1 MHLLKLR
8 VVSWYKPDSRLVL
21 RRVRSSFID
30 AALDFGACTTPLVV
44 FWCKTIVKSYNIW
57 IRTATTTERER
68 RVGVE
73 RGVDTLNPTLTLPL
87 AEASAMEMKRRQ
99 RVSLLDEGKAAE
111 LTPRV
116 SPARQAARHA
126 CAALCP
132 PLPFISGAPT
142 PTRTPLSVGGQE
154 ARRTY
159 IHEPLYA
166 YVHT

>member
-73 RGVDTLNPTLTLPL
+73 RGV
-87 AEASAMEMKRRQ
+87 E
-99 RVSLLDEGKAAE
+99 RVG
-111 LTPRV
+111 
-116 SPARQAARHA
+116 
-126 CAALCP
+126 
-132 PLPFISGAPT
+132 
-142 PTRTPLSVGGQE
+142 LSVGLT
-154 ARRTY
+154 RSTPRSRSLWLK
-159 IHEPLYA
+159 HRPWR
-166 YVHT
+166 